1 MVVDQ
6 DGADG
11 VLEHRDPEDLHGLH
25 GEGGN
30 AAQDHQFD
38 EQDAVIGGQPHE
50 PEVFLVPVD
59 LVLPQQDLLHDGEEV
74 FAIED
79 LDLFLGGEADVHGGC
94 SRCVVRG
101 GWLADGWGDFNL
113 S

>member
-1 MVVDQ
+1 MV
-6 DGADG
+6 
-11 VLEHRDPEDLHGLH
+11 LH

-50 PEVFLVPVD
+50 PEVFLVPLD
-59 LVLPQQDLLHDGEEV
+59 LVLPQQDLLHDGEKIL
-74 FAIED
+74 AIED
-79 LDLFLGGEADVHGGC
+79 LDLFLYGEFDVHGGVILTVIDPGVDRVEGCGFSC
-94 SRCVVRG
+94 SHVVRG
-101 GWLADGWGDFNL
+101 NIYLDVSMVGCAGT